1 MHNLDKNND
10 KIPLTDNKYDVKVF
24 YKGQELLLKE
34 YLEELFPEDKQS
46 LEKAKITV
54 QSIRNGY
61 QTLNT
66 RNVAEI
72 ILGKQNGKDYLRSDQ
87 RFVFGKIQ
95 ERINEKDSSPERN
108 HSPSNRQ
115 RAYPSTPEV
124 PHNYCKKR

>member
-24 YKGQELLLKE
+24 YKGQELLFKE

-95 ERINEKDSSPERN
+95 ERINEKDKTIDIIYVVDNGLRERFR
-108 HSPSNRQ
+108 HYTWRCSNR
-115 RAYPSTPEV
+115 
-124 PHNYCKKR
+124 